1 MNKIKRGVSLLL
13 CSLLFGSAVTLGNV
27 ADVQAG
33 KQIKTE
39 TKQTINNTKTKKKV
53 SDDQTSGKTGRNEEN
68 KAGEGAQT
76 DIAES
81 KVTFFVL
88 PVYTQGTT
96 AISIDRDIGI
106 GQIMDVG
113 FTDRNFAVAVYD
125 SLFEAGWMGT
135 PGQSVKEV
143 LGSFTG
149 MIKAD
154 GYARKVTYIA
164 SAQMATFIPSF
175 EIKDISKEFNTQEE
189 LQEQIKWYFEERP
202 DIEGKDQIYIE
213 TKIGSIL
220 KRLPEIDEQIHSIC
234 EGWRLERLGKP
245 ELAILRLAVY
255 EITNDA
261 NIPTGVAINEAVE
274 LAKIYCSE
282 EAPRFVNGVLAKLA

>member
-1 MNKIKRGVSLLL
+1 M
-13 CSLLFGSAVTLGNV
+13 
-27 ADVQAG
+27 
-33 KQIKTE
+33 
-39 TKQTINNTKTKKKV
+39 
-53 SDDQTSGKTGRNEEN
+53 
-68 KAGEGAQT
+68 
-76 DIAES
+76 
-81 KVTFFVL
+81 L

-189 LQEQIKWYFEERP
+189 ANKYLESLVDEPGAVQYANKKVEKKTEQL
-202 DIEGKDQIYIE
+202 DTQ
-213 TKIGSIL
+213 
-220 KRLPEIDEQIHSIC
+220 
-234 EGWRLERLGKP
+234 KP
-245 ELAILRLAVY
+245 ENELIKKYRR
-255 EITNDA
+255 NR
-261 NIPTGVAINEAVE
+261 VA
-274 LAKIYCSE
+274 
-282 EAPRFVNGVLAKLA
+282 